1 MSQIRSMTRA
11 EAEAELS
18 SLVGWPAARIIER
31 PEYGDY
37 IIIAHAV
44 GCDCGRCPVGCD
56 CGRCPVLH
64 DSGEMK

>member
-1 MSQIRSMTRA
+1 MSQIRSMTKA

-18 SLVGWPAARIIER
+18 GLIGWPAARIIER

-44 GCDCGRCPVGCD
+44 GCDCGRCPV
-56 CGRCPVLH
+56 LH
-64 DSGEMK
+64 DDGSVK